1 MARNRE
7 MDNLAKDAAAALAA
21 GMSYGRY
28 MALRYKPPVRERPST
43 KKDTSKKEVPKGARV
58 CVICGEV
65 FYTKMPHQLCCS
77 KECSKENGR
86 RKSREYQRIK
96 YAERKAKNAECK

>member
-21 GMSYGRY
+21 GMSYGKY
-28 MALRYKPPVRERPST
+28 MALHYKPVPNKPAP
-43 KKDTSKKEVPKGARV
+43 KKETPKKEVPKGGRV
-58 CVICGEV
+58 CVICGEI
-65 FYTKMPHQLCCS
+65 FYTKLHHQLCCG

-86 RKSREYQRIK
+86 RKAREYQRLR